1 MDDESP
7 DRNSFEDMARAVADE
22 LNRAVER
29 FAGSEEV
36 ERARRWLEDL
46 AQSLRADESA
56 RHTGPH
62 PLDMPTA
69 EQGAALAALE
79 SGRWKLEPDTS
90 ALGASGEGPAP
101 EDALGVALEL
111 RVRDWITVDGE
122 LTTSGRKALAR
133 WLDA

>member
-46 AQSLRADESA
+46 AQSLRADDPT